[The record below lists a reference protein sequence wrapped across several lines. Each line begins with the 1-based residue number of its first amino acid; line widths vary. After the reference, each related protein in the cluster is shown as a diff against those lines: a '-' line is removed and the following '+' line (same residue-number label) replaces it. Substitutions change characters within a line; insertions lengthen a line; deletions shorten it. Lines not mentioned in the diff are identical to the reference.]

1 MIKNISIFLVLILVI
16 SGCAAQPEKYIT
28 SSGKP
33 EVTFNAPLDKVKEV
47 LIPAYLANGWSI
59 VNDTQYATSFTKPC
73 GDGFACAMGQV
84 LLGNSYST
92 PPNFEL
98 SVSWIKVDGG
108 TKVMVSSYNLS
119 TQMAFGQVK
128 RSSLMTSNSNFNGI
142 IDDLRT
148 FKQEIEI
155 N

>member
-1 MIKNISIFLVLILVI
+1 
-16 SGCAAQPEKYIT
+16 
-28 SSGKP
+28 
-33 EVTFNAPLDKVKEV
+33 
-47 LIPAYLANGWSI
+47 
-59 VNDTQYATSFTKPC
+59 
-73 GDGFACAMGQV
+73 
-84 LLGNSYST
+84 
-92 PPNFEL
+92 
-98 SVSWIKVDGG
+98 
-108 TKVMVSSYNLS
+108 MVSSYNLS